1 MKEKDEISE
10 TKDTIEEGAGSPDTG
25 EESKTDPG
33 AGAEQDGRRKIS
45 AGEEEKEETEHTER
59 TERKEQCSAGESRP
73 SSAGENEEESE
84 KENGSAPSGR
94 KAQIL
99 KMDFAGDDER
109 IPDDIGA
116 TGGGRLLRA
125 FGGIDGKYVAEAAAG
140 EDESEEDRA
149 GRADFTR
156 RFNRWGSLVAA
167 LAVTLAAVVI
177 YQGISRG
184 VRTESDGEQP
194 ALGTAAENT
203 AAAGK
208 TAVGEST
215 DEEASGA
222 QSDGVWLSAAE
233 SGISASEDG
242 DEAAVQDSPESIG
255 QEGTGSKESLWTEFT
270 SLEDAEKYAG
280 VTIAI
285 PDEFA
290 GFRQS
295 GYSAMENEVLE
306 VRYLDGEDGFTVRKS
321 DITGTNQEMTDL
333 SGDYTEYPDV
343 RTISDITSDYAS
355 KETKISAEIRGSG
368 SRYSVAVWTISKGN
382 GVISSYAV
390 TVSGSGFTEDEMR
403 ELIAEIY

>member
-10 TKDTIEEGAGSPDTG
+10 TKDIIEEGAGSPDTG

-33 AGAEQDGRRKIS
+33 AGAEQDGSRKIS

-203 AAAGK
+203 AAAGE
-208 TAVGEST
+208 T
-215 DEEASGA
+215 A

-242 DEAAVQDSPESIG
+242 DEAAVQASPESIG

>member
-59 TERKEQCSAGESRP
+59 TERKEQCSAGESRPSSAGENEEESEKEAGESRP

-203 AAAGK
+203 A
-208 TAVGEST
+208 
-215 DEEASGA
+215 
-222 QSDGVWLSAAE
+222 
-233 SGISASEDG
+233 
-242 DEAAVQDSPESIG
+242 
-255 QEGTGSKESLWTEFT
+255 EGTGSKESLWTEFT

>member
-33 AGAEQDGRRKIS
+33 AGAEQDGSRKIS

-59 TERKEQCSAGESRP
+59 TERKEP
-73 SSAGENEEESE
+73 
-84 KENGSAPSGR
+84 APSGR

-233 SGISASEDG
+233 TGISASEDG

>member
-33 AGAEQDGRRKIS
+33 AGAEQDGSRKIS

-84 KENGSAPSGR
+84 
-94 KAQIL
+94 AQAI
-99 KMDFAGDDER
+99 FR

-242 DEAAVQDSPESIG
+242 DEAAVQASPESIG

>member
-1 MKEKDEISE
+1 M
-10 TKDTIEEGAGSPDTG
+10 
-25 EESKTDPG
+25 
-33 AGAEQDGRRKIS
+33 
-45 AGEEEKEETEHTER
+45 
-59 TERKEQCSAGESRP
+59 
-73 SSAGENEEESE
+73 
-84 KENGSAPSGR
+84 
-94 KAQIL
+94 
-99 KMDFAGDDER
+99 
-109 IPDDIGA
+109 
-116 TGGGRLLRA
+116 
-125 FGGIDGKYVAEAAAG
+125 
-140 EDESEEDRA
+140 
-149 GRADFTR
+149 
-156 RFNRWGSLVAA
+156 
-167 LAVTLAAVVI
+167 
-177 YQGISRG
+177 
-184 VRTESDGEQP
+184 
-194 ALGTAAENT
+194 
-203 AAAGK
+203 
-208 TAVGEST
+208 GEST